1 MSSISPQ
8 AYSFPSSAAEE
19 MGSPRDR
26 TLFLEI
32 NYLPSCC
39 E

>member
-1 MSSISPQ
+1 MNSISPQ
-8 AYSFPSSAAEE
+8 AYSFLSFAAEE
-19 MGSPRDR
+19 MGSPRAR